1 MSTNATATPCNPE
14 KSVSWLVVRAN
25 HCRLKPVMKAISGH
39 PERDMQVI
47 ATGTMVLGRFGRP
60 IKVVRGDGFQV
71 DSQVYLELEGSTP
84 ARMAK
89 SVGFGW
95 SNSRASFSVSR
106 RSATGTRP

>member
-1 MSTNATATPCNPE
+1 
-14 KSVSWLVVRAN
+14 
-25 HCRLKPVMKAISGH
+25 MKAISGD

-71 DSQVYLELEGSTP
+71 DSEDLELEGSTP
-84 ARMAK
+84 ATMAK

>member
-1 MSTNATATPCNPE
+1 
-14 KSVSWLVVRAN
+14 
-25 HCRLKPVMKAISGH
+25 
-39 PERDMQVI
+39 MQVI

-71 DSQVYLELEGSTP
+71 DSEDLELEGSTP
-84 ARMAK
+84 ATMAK